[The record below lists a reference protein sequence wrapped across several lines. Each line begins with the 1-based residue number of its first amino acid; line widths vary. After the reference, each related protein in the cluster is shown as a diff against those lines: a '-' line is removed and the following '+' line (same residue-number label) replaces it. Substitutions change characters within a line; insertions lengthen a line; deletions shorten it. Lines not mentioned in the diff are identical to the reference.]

1 MPQVGPLGRNLTE
14 NLQHLCKERRLSLNK
29 LSAALEA
36 AGRPIP
42 PLGLSR
48 LVKGERRVDV
58 DELVAL
64 AEVFGVTPGELLA
77 PPGSGKPG
85 SDHVAVRAAQDLAEK
100 IGQLLAAD
108 RDPAGHEALIGS
120 VDRATRRV
128 AVEVEELLA
137 ETAGQARKPASP
149 AERREQPVSEYTLPD
164 GLPAA
169 AALVGELR
177 AAPDAETQAAII
189 ARYPALG
196 KLAPVPLLAQWLGI
210 DKASVYVARTRQ
222 RPDGLPM
229 WPGEDDTVFGRKVW
243 KFATIALHRASAPG
257 RGWNLRGEA
266 SSGSTRNKLREG
278 EK

>member
-1 MPQVGPLGRNLTE
+1 M
-14 NLQHLCKERRLSLNK
+14 
-29 LSAALEA
+29 SALLEA
-36 AGRPIP
+36 AGRAVP

-48 LVKGERRVDV
+48 MIKAERRVDV

-64 AEVFGVTPGELLA
+64 AEVFGVTPDELLA

-85 SDHVAVRAAQDLAEK
+85 SDHVAVRAAQDLAEN

-108 RDPAGHEALIGS
+108 GDPAGHEALIGS

-222 RPDGLPM
+222 RPDGLPV

-266 SSGSTRNKLREG
+266 SSGSTRNKLRDG